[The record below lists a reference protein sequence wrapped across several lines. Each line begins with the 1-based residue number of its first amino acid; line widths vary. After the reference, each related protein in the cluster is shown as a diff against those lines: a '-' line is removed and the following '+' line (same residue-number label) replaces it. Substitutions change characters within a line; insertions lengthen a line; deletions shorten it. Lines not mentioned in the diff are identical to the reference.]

1 MGSSKDKKLNWYV
14 AYVRHQ
20 NEYKIAKLF
29 RKLFGINVC
38 VPSRKIWRKRNKH
51 VEVIARP
58 LLKTYV
64 FFQVEME
71 DKKWT
76 KIFMV
81 DGVIDVVRLMGKP
94 AAIPEGQ
101 IATLKKLGNSGQIV
115 HEIEYT
121 KLKSYDMVKVA
132 HGPMKGAQGYFIKS
146 DESTGKFIVKLDL
159 FQRALE
165 TEVDARFIR
174 PL

>member
-1 MGSSKDKKLNWYV
+1 MESSSEKNLNWYA

-29 RKLFGINVC
+29 RRMFGINVC
-38 VPSRKIWRKRNKH
+38 VPSRKIWRKRGKR
-51 VEVIARP
+51 VEVITRP

-64 FFQVEME
+64 FFQVELE

-76 KIFMV
+76 KIFMA
-81 DGVIDVVRLMGKP
+81 DGVIDVVRQMGKP
-94 AAIPEGQ
+94 AVIPRGQ
-101 IATLKKLGNSGQIV
+101 IATLRRLGNSSLVV

-121 KLKSYDMVKVA
+121 KLKPHDMVEVVQ
-132 HGPMKGAQGYFIKS
+132 GPMKGAQGYFIKS
-146 DESTGKFIVKLDL
+146 DETTGKFIVRLDL

-165 TEVDARFIR
+165 TEVDASFVR